1 MFDIH
6 TEAYLRRTNSGDQS
20 HDASPIIFVVV
31 AANLIL
37 WMAVLIAAL

>member
-6 TEAYLRRTNSGDQS
+6 TEAYLRRTNSHDQGQ
-20 HDASPIIFVVV
+20 DASPIIFVVV